1 MIHILTGIPT
11 YYAVLSKL
19 CIKCKIATDSPEDA
33 KWQARHAPNCPKQFD
48 GTAGAMEV
56 DCAKI
61 LWGKLAEKHTLQSGI
76 EGGGNKRGGWKKS
89 QSK

>member
-33 KWQARHAPNCPKQFD
+33 KWQAKHAPNCPKQFD
-48 GTAGAMEV
+48 GTAMQ
-56 DCAKI
+56 
-61 LWGKLAEKHTLQSGI
+61 WKLIVPRYYGES
-76 EGGGNKRGGWKKS
+76 
-89 QSK
+89 